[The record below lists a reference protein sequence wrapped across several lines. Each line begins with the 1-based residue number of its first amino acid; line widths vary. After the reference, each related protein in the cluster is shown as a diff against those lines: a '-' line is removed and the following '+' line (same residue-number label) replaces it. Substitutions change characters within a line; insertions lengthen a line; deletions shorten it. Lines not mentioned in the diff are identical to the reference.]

1 MALFEWSPGGRPP
14 FIEEHSLAKLAVFR
28 DYLSCYINRL
38 CVGSSRDTFKLDLVD
53 GFCGGGL
60 FSDLRGE
67 VSGTPLIML
76 EEVECASDLLNA
88 NRTKP
93 LSFDVKFHFNDV
105 NPDHVAYLRR
115 VLAERSGSI
124 PGDKVRIYPPSSF
137 DVVVNDIIDDVLRRQ
152 PRAGRAVFLLDQTGF
167 REVDLTLV
175 RRILDRLPNAE
186 VILTIAVDVLINFMS
201 DRPEFYKCVAPLGID
216 RNEVLSLLAAKD
228 TPAGRAAVE
237 RLLCEMIRVNCGATY
252 YTPFF
257 IKPEVSRRALWFVH
271 LSRHP
276 VARDVMMQCHWR
288 NYNSFEHYGL
298 GGFNMMGW
306 DSLRDGSIPIWN
318 FDEFDAEQLHN
329 SLVSSLPTRLLEIG
343 LPLSVEEFHTVLGNS
358 TAGRFDDLD
367 RAVLALSRA
376 GDVDIL
382 AESGKFRSR
391 EIRRLNSSDRINFTV
406 RPMFSGM
413 SFLSLGMC

>member
-1 MALFEWSPGGRPP
+1 MALFEWSPGERPP

-38 CVGSSRDTFKLDLVD
+38 CAGSPMDTFRLDLVD

-60 FSDLRGE
+60 FSSLCGD

-76 EEVECASDLLNA
+76 EEVASACARLNA
-88 NRTKP
+88 SRLKP

-105 NPDHVAYLRR
+105 NPDHVAYLRGI
-115 VLAERSGSI
+115 LAERSFSL
-124 PGDKVRIYPPSSF
+124 PSDKVRIYEPSSF
-137 DVVVNDIIDDVLRRQ
+137 DFVVDDIIEDILCRQ

-167 REVDLTLV
+167 REVDLLLV
-175 RRILDRLPNAE
+175 RRILDRLPKAE
-186 VILTIAVDVLINFMS
+186 VILTIAVDVLINYMS
-201 DRPEFYKCVAPLGID
+201 DRPEFYKGAAPLGFD
-216 RNEVLSLLAAKD
+216 DSEVRLLLDAKD

-237 RLLCEMIRVNCGATY
+237 RLLSDMVRVRCGATY

-288 NYNSFEHYGL
+288 NHNSFEHYGP

-306 DSLRDGSIPIWN
+306 DSLRDRSIPIWN
-318 FDEFDAEQLHN
+318 FDEFDAEQLRN
-329 SLVSSLPTRLLEIG
+329 SLVLSLPSRLSELD
-343 LPLSVEEFHTVLGNS
+343 LPLSVGEFHTVLGNS

-367 RAVLALSRA
+367 DAVLALNRA
-376 GDVDIL
+376 GEVDIL

-391 EIRRLNSSDRINFTV
+391 EIRRLNSSDRINFTI

-413 SFLSLGMC
+413 SGLSLDRC